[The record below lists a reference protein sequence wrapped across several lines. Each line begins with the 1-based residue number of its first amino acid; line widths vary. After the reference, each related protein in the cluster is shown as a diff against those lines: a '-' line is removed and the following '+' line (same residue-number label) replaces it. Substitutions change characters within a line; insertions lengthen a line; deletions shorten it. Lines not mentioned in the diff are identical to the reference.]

1 MIEIVSYNKVEAHHS
16 QINERKNVSSIPVA
30 NADNIVWLN
39 TPLSDVELINA
50 LGEHFGI
57 HQLTV
62 EDILN
67 TTHLPKFE
75 AFGDYYFLT
84 IKYLIYT
91 REEGTVIKHVS
102 LILKDRYV
110 LSFYQGDENP
120 VLANVK
126 NRILDGI
133 GNLRNLKADHLF
145 YRLIDFTVDEY
156 LNISNVIREEID
168 ELDEITFEGEEEEI
182 TSQILD
188 IKREIN
194 NIRRIAMPL
203 RENLG
208 RLRTN
213 PSGLLR
219 KSTLTYFQDVTDHLD
234 HLVSSLDNYREIL
247 KDMMDLHL
255 SHLSHSMNEVM
266 KTLTIV
272 ATIFIPL
279 TFLAGIFGMNFKNMP
294 VLDWKFG
301 YPLFWVLSLLIAL
314 LMFMY
319 MKRKKW
325 F

>member
-1 MIEIVSYNKVEAHHS
+1 MIDIISYNKVEAHNSH
-16 QINERKNVSSIPVA
+16 ITERKNVSSIPVA
-30 NADNIVWLN
+30 STDSIVWLN
-39 TPLSDVELINA
+39 TPLFDVELINA

-67 TTHLPKFE
+67 TAHLPKFE
-75 AFGDYYFLT
+75 AFEDYYFLT

-91 REEGTVIKHVS
+91 REEGTEIRHVS
-102 LILKDRYV
+102 LVLKDRYV

-126 NRILDGI
+126 NRILNGI

-168 ELDEITFEGEEEEI
+168 DLDEITFEGEEDEI

-194 NIRRIAMPL
+194 NIRRIALPL
-203 RENLG
+203 REDLG

-213 PSGLLR
+213 PSGLFR
-219 KSTLTYFQDVTDHLD
+219 KSTLTYLQDVTDHLD

-279 TFLAGIFGMNFKNMP
+279 TFLAGIFGMNFKYMP
-294 VLDWKFG
+294 ELDWKLG
-301 YPLFWVLSLLIAL
+301 YPIFWLLSLLIAL
-314 LMFMY
+314 IMFMY